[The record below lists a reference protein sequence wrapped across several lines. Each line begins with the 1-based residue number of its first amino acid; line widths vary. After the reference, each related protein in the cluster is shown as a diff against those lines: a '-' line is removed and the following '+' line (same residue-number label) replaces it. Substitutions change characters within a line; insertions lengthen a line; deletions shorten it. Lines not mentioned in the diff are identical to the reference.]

1 VLERG
6 ILVCKGEVI
15 ENSDLELEAVDSGQE
30 KLVEEDIENYEEFR
44 SKVLDNT
51 EKSYFIRMLNKYNGD
66 IDAVIKSMGI
76 SQRTLYNR
84 VKEFGIN
91 LKMFY
96 Q

>member
-1 VLERG
+1 
-6 ILVCKGEVI
+6 VI
-15 ENSDLELEAVDSGQE
+15 ENSVLELEAVDSGQE